1 MNAKELHSEIARI
14 SLSLNLL
21 MSAAEMRNLAAC
33 KWYCDA
39 YGQLGNDKAA
49 KELYFWRDE
58 ENDESVSI
66 VVAQEQKKICIAFEK
81 LCEELLRAK
90 VFGEK
95 YVSES
100 EDMAI
105 DFFNLFLQMAKNMI
119 NKAMLRKM
127 AQASEK
133 VLSEACFPVRD
144 MWKKIMRKTMIKN
157 VLADYLT
164 VMTDIFAARQVS
176 QEDVNMFFALF
187 DATVHERK
195 IRL

>member
-1 MNAKELHSEIARI
+1 MNTKELHSEIARI
-14 SLSLNLL
+14 SMSMNLL
-21 MSAAEMRNLAAC
+21 MLAAEMRNLEAC
-33 KWYCDA
+33 KWYW
-39 YGQLGNDKAA
+39 N
-49 KELYFWRDE
+49 
-58 ENDESVSI
+58 
-66 VVAQEQKKICIAFEK
+66 FEK
-81 LCEELLRAK
+81 LCEELRSAM

-133 VLSEACFPVRD
+133 VLSEACSLVRD
-144 MWKKIMRKTMIKN
+144 MWKESMRKTMIKN

-176 QEDVNMFFALF
+176 QEDANMFFALF
-187 DATVHERK
+187 DATVYEHK

>member
-1 MNAKELHSEIARI
+1 MNTKELHSEIARI
-14 SLSLNLL
+14 SLSMNLL
-21 MSAAEMRNLAAC
+21 MSAAEMRDFDTC
-33 KWYCDA
+33 KWYADA
-39 YGQLGNDKAA
+39 YGQLGSDKAA

-81 LCEELLRAK
+81 LCEELLSAK

-144 MWKKIMRKTMIKN
+144 MWKEIMRKTMIKN
-157 VLADYLT
+157 VLADYMA
-164 VMTDIFAARQVS
+164 VMMDIFEARQVS
-176 QEDVNMFFALF
+176 DDEAKMFFALF
-187 DATVHERK
+187 DVSIRKHE